1 METKTT
7 TRKKAAALERL
18 LVEQAPPG
26 QFDVVLDSI
35 QHLAGELSEPVVQRL
50 ARAHWARHGGLARR
64 REEPGGESV
73 LLHAWAEAE
82 TEATSE
88 GLLYLDPGRQ
98 RVVTVDHRT
107 GVRACVHTCMH
118 ACASCAQLSQQ

>member
-1 METKTT
+1 MASKTT
-7 TRKKAAALERL
+7 TKKKAAALERL

-26 QFDVVLDSI
+26 QFEAVLDSI
-35 QHLAGELSEPVVQRL
+35 QHLAGELSQSEVQRL

-64 REEPGGESV
+64 REEPGGGSV

-82 TEATSE
+82 TAEATSE

-98 RVVTVDHRT
+98 RVVTVNHRT
-107 GVRACVHTCMH
+107 GVRACVRAYMH
-118 ACASCAQLSQQ
+118 ACASCSCA